1 MSMTSRP
8 PDVLVRIGAA
18 LDALAAALVAGDTA
32 AVLAAE
38 APIAAAVA
46 ELTAWR
52 PAAED
57 RSSPD
62 VVRALQAVRGS
73 LARCQALGRS
83 ATDFSRAVLPGAAY
97 DRAGRRPLATASAHR
112 LTSVS

>member
-1 MSMTSRP
+1 MRT
-8 PDVLVRIGAA
+8 GAA
-18 LDALAAALVAGDTA
+18 LDALAEALAAGDAA

-38 APIAAAVA
+38 PAMAAAVA
-46 ELTAWR
+46 ELSAWR
-52 PAAED
+52 PVAGD
-57 RSSPD
+57 RSSAD
-62 VVRALQAVRGS
+62 LARAVEGVRAS

-97 DRAGRRPLATASAHR
+97 DRAGRRPLAAAAPHR

>member
-1 MSMTSRP
+1 MTPRP

-18 LDALAAALVAGDTA
+18 LDALANALAAGDAA

-38 APIAAAVA
+38 APMADAAAQLA
-46 ELTAWR
+46 AWR
-52 PAAED
+52 PSADE

-62 VVRALQAVRGS
+62 VARALVGIRGS

-83 ATDFSRAVLPGAAY
+83 ATDCSRAVLPGAAY
-97 DRAGRRPLATASAHR
+97 DRAGRRPLATAAPHH
-112 LTSVS
+112 LTAVS

>member
-18 LDALAAALVAGDTA
+18 LDALADALAAGDAA

-46 ELTAWR
+46 ELSAWR
-52 PAAED
+52 PDGDE

-62 VVRALQAVRGS
+62 VRRSLEAVRGS

-83 ATDFSRAVLPGAAY
+83 AADFSRAVLPGAAY
-97 DRAGRRPLATASAHR
+97 DRAGRRPLAAAAAHR

>member
-18 LDALAAALVAGDTA
+18 LDALADALVAGDAA

-46 ELTAWR
+46 EVSAWR
-52 PAAED
+52 PVAGE
-57 RSSPD
+57 RSSAD
-62 VVRALQAVRGS
+62 VARALQAVRAS

-97 DRAGRRPLATASAHR
+97 DRAGRRPLATAAPHR